1 MPESRALSEIALL
14 VSPANAVSNR
24 LPFWAASR
32 SFWAL
37 VRIPAAVV
45 ALEPDVVLS
54 DVRMPGDGYHLTD
67 DLVGRHHPPI
77 VLMSAWI
84 IGVEEVR
91 RHGAADL
98 LQKPFDLEELLDRLS
113 SAAAA
118 GWKRPLKLQ
127 DAAEE
132 AQEEQR
138 TG

>member
-1 MPESRALSEIALL
+1 MRVVVFDDDPELQQVVNL
-14 VSPANAVSNR
+14 VLEQEGHEVVAMHNAVG
-24 LPFWAASR
+24 ADTA
-32 SFWAL
+32 
-37 VRIPAAVV
+37 AAVV